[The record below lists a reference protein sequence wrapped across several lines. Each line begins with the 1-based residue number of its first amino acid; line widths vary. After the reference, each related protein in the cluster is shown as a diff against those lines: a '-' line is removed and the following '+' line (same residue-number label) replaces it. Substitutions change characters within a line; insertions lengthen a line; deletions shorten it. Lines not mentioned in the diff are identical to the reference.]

1 MVNLLLEAETEVE
14 TNFSNSILRLEIL
27 SHMMMLT
34 KPLQSILVVKIE
46 ISYLINEETIGS
58 KCLDMNK
65 MVTSL
70 TQEVNASMSIEEEIE
85 KVNK

>member
-1 MVNLLLEAETEVE
+1 M
-14 TNFSNSILRLEIL
+14 
-27 SHMMMLT
+27 
-34 KPLQSILVVKIE
+34 VKIE

-70 TQEVNASMSIEEEIE
+70 TQEVNASMSTEEEIE